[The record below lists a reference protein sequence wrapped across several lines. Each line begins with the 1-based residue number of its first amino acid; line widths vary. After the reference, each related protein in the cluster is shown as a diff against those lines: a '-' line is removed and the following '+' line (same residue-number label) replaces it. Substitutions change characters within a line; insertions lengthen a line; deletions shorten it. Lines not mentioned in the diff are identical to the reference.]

1 MKSIDIFTHILYN
14 KNTANFFA
22 VLEIPERWRLLPPEP
37 EESAVFFFLR
47 NLSEG
52 GDSMDYITFE
62 QLLLFSGFVLSLIS
76 TIFVILSFYKKK

>member
-22 VLEIPERWRLLPPEP
+22 VLETPERWRLLPPEP
-37 EESAVFFFLR
+37 EESAFFFFLR